1 MLIKELLKGEE
12 ARGILFKGI
21 EDASRMITATM
32 GVGGRNIMFEDLQ
45 GRLRLTK
52 DGVTVAKNIMFLE
65 NPVEEYG
72 VRLLRKA
79 SVGTSEEAGDGTTTS
94 TLLAYSLMK
103 EALTHIN
110 SDNKINA
117 VELKKGID
125 KASKQVLNYLN
136 TLKIELTEDT
146 AKEMLRKVGT
156 LSANGDVSIGNL
168 ISTAVLES
176 GKDGLIQITK
186 GKYPEDRIEV
196 VEGVEFKKGLQSEL
210 FVTEEQLGICKLID
224 PYILVVDTNFDTPES
239 IKALYTNIMN
249 PVAQTGKSLL
259 IIVDTTSDLALQ
271 QIIRTKMQGVFKVCI
286 VDAPMNGENK
296 TKFLQDIAVLT
307 GATFISPTT
316 GTSISN
322 ATLESLGRA
331 GEAVIKKSSTIII
344 DAKGD
349 KTAVDNRIKMI
360 NYEIQQAESIFE
372 KTRLQERKSNLLGGI
387 HLINIG
393 GLTDV
398 EIGERFDRADDALR
412 ACKCTL
418 EEGVLA
424 GGGTSLL
431 RASSNVN
438 FEDTTIFTNKHQLIG
453 AEIVRKAIKEPFF
466 KILDNAGIDKDD
478 IYMNMGIIK
487 NDTTNWLVY
496 NPLENIFVDGLE
508 GGIIDPYKVTRCA
521 LENAVSV
528 CGSLITTGGVI
539 YTKRDDSEFGTQF
552 EQVVDR
558 T

>member
-1 MLIKELLKGEE
+1 MLTKELLGGQD
-12 ARGILFKGI
+12 ARAILFKGI
-21 EDASRMITATM
+21 EEASKMITATM
-32 GVGGRNIMFEDLQ
+32 GIGGRNIMFEDMQ

-110 SDNKINA
+110 TDNKINA
-117 VELKKGID
+117 VELKKGIE

-156 LSANGDVSIGNL
+156 LSANGDSSIGEL
-168 ISTAVLES
+168 ISTAVLDS

-186 GKYPEDRIEV
+186 GKFPEDRIET
-196 VEGVEFKKGLQSEL
+196 VEGMEFDKGLLSEL
-210 FVTEEQLGICKLID
+210 FITEEQQGICKLHE
-224 PYILVVDTNFDTPES
+224 PFILVVDTNLDTPES
-239 IKALYTNIMN
+239 VNALYKNILN
-249 PVAQTGKSLL
+249 PVAKTGKSLL
-259 IIVDTTSDLALQ
+259 IIVDTTSDLGLKS
-271 QIIRTKMQGVFKVCI
+271 IIGTKMQGVFKLCI
-286 VDAPMNGENK
+286 VDAPMNGDNK
-296 TKFLQDIAVLT
+296 VKFLQDVAILT
-307 GATFISPTT
+307 GATLISPTT
-316 GTSISN
+316 G
-322 ATLESLGRA
+322 LSLSDADMTFLGKA
-331 GEAVIKKSSTIII
+331 GEVIVKRKSTLIV
-344 DAKGD
+344 DAQGEQE
-349 KTAVDNRIKMI
+349 TVINRLAMI
-360 NYEIQQAESIFE
+360 NSEIEEAESMWE
-372 KTRLQERKSNLLGGI
+372 KSRLQERKSKLLGGV

-393 GLTDV
+393 GQTDV

-431 RASSNVN
+431 RASSKVD
-438 FEDTTIFTNKHQLIG
+438 FEDNTLFTNKHQLLG
-453 AEIVRKAIKEPFF
+453 ADIVRRAIKEPFF
-466 KILDNAGIDKDD
+466 KILDNAGVDKDD
-478 IYMNMGIIK
+478 IYMNMGTIK
-487 NDTTNWLVY
+487 SDDTNWLVY
-496 NPLENIFVDGLE
+496 NPLSNEFVNGLD
-508 GGIIDPYKVTRCA
+508 GGIIDPFKVTRVA

-539 YTKRDDSEFGTQF
+539 YTKRDDSEFQAQL

-558 T
+558 S